1 MFGVSFSE
9 VILITVLAIVVLG
22 PERIPNVGRV
32 LGKTLRAYTNFK
44 NDVTFGLKESLS
56 RKENSHDK

>member
-9 VILITVLAIVVLG
+9 VLLIVVLAIVVLG

-32 LGKTLRAYTNFK
+32 LGKTLRSYTNFK
-44 NDVTFGLKESLS
+44 NDVTFSWKESS
-56 RKENSHDK
+56 KRIPRDK